1 MSNKLAKV
9 LLICALVVC
18 IPMFIAGTVLAV
30 YYSRNASFDVA
41 VYIDNAGRQYGDT
54 QTPTITSTARTF
66 TSNADDETAQYD
78 LYTVTNCHVEDIQI
92 SFNATGYDFAGWF
105 EGTYDEYITALEVN
119 AGEVDYITNNAVL
132 TTTTAEHEHLT
143 AVFNVVRYNV
153 DFSFSDPE
161 FVPSEPSEGE
171 EPQTPP
177 VYTDPIPDDG
187 ITDYTFEYNQ
197 ELPTLANTTNYLF
210 MGWTIEGDETNTVYT
225 RANFP
230 VETRDVVLNA
240 VWDDVDLHTFT
251 VNYVDIDGSSNLTSN
266 TLIDINL
273 DEYTLVSTDDY
284 QDENVGYTL
293 SWVIGEGDN
302 ERVVTEITSDM
313 LTRDE
318 ENNPQPITL
327 RLKRELINRTVTI
340 AVSEEVTYNGEAT
353 SFVANVENQANVF
366 DELFA
371 VDNWTH
377 NVYPIS
383 WTFIGVKVGENEFAT
398 ATELWEYISE
408 NSLTE
413 VEVTGVMA
421 PRYNEFVVEGGY
433 TLSPSSLADNENVYI
448 FEHEIYS
455 PINEINANYYVN
467 VNSNIKDYLYAENN
481 DGSTS
486 GTAVGLFANLNFN
499 DETIVY
505 YELIYNEEEQ
515 RDEYFAISPY
525 AFSFEYNGEQ
535 YRNNNISEIT
545 NMYQLIEMLATD
557 LETVPEGTD
566 NTMTISNLVIHFE
579 QTNN

>member
-197 ELPTLANTTNYLF
+197 ELPTLENTINYLF
-210 MGWTIEGDETNTVYT
+210 MGWTIEGDETNIVYT

-327 RLKRELINRTVTI
+327 RLKREIINRTVTI

-408 NSLTE
+408 NGLTE

-455 PINEINANYYVN
+455 PINEINADYYVD

-481 DGSTS
+481 DGSTP

-499 DETIVY
+499 DETFIY
-505 YELIYNEEEQ
+505 YDLTYNEEEQ

-525 AFSFEYNGEQ
+525 GFAFDFNGSND
-535 YRNNNISEIT
+535 RNYNISEIT
-545 NMYQLIEMLATD
+545 NMYQLIEMLAAD
-557 LETVPEGTD
+557 LETVPEGTN
-566 NTMTISNLVIHFE
+566 NTITISNLTILFE
-579 QTNN
+579 RV

>member
-153 DFSFSDPE
+153 DFSFADPE

-327 RLKRELINRTVTI
+327 RLKREIINRTVTI

-383 WTFIGVKVGENEFAT
+383 WTFIGVKVGDNEFAT

-408 NSLTE
+408 NGLTE

-481 DGSTS
+481 DGSTP

-499 DETIVY
+499 DETIIY
-505 YELIYNEEEQ
+505 YDLTYNKEEQ

-525 AFSFEYNGEQ
+525 GFSFEFNGGQ
-535 YRNNNISEIT
+535 YRNNSISEIT
-545 NMYQLIEMLATD
+545 NMYQLIEMLAAD

-566 NTMTISNLVIHFE
+566 NTMTISNLTILFE
-579 QTNN
+579 RV

>member
-340 AVSEEVTYNGEAT
+340 AVSEEVTYGGEAT

-383 WTFIGVKVGENEFAT
+383 WTFIGVKVGDNEFAT

-408 NSLTE
+408 NGLTE

-481 DGSTS
+481 DGSTP

-499 DETIVY
+499 DETIIY
-505 YELIYNEEEQ
+505 YDLTYNKEEQ

-525 AFSFEYNGEQ
+525 GFSFEFNGGQ
-535 YRNNNISEIT
+535 YKNNSISEIT
-545 NMYQLIEMLATD
+545 NMYQLIEMLAAD

-566 NTMTISNLVIHFE
+566 NTITISNLTIHFE
-579 QTNN
+579 RV

>member
-171 EPQTPP
+171 EPQNPP

-197 ELPTLANTTNYLF
+197 ELPTLENTINYLF
-210 MGWTIEGDETNTVYT
+210 MGWTIEGDNTVYT

-240 VWDDVDLHTFT
+240 DWDDVDLHTFT

-340 AVSEEVTYNGEAT
+340 AVSEEVTYGGEAT

-383 WTFIGVKVGENEFAT
+383 WTFIGVKVGDNEFAT

-408 NSLTE
+408 NGLTE

-481 DGSTS
+481 DGSTL

-499 DETIVY
+499 DETIIY
-505 YELIYNEEEQ
+505 YDLTYNKEEQ

-525 AFSFEYNGEQ
+525 GFSFEFNGGQ
-535 YRNNNISEIT
+535 YRNNSISEIT
-545 NMYQLIEMLATD
+545 NMYQLIEMLAAD

-566 NTMTISNLVIHFE
+566 NTMTISNLTILFE
-579 QTNN
+579 RV

>member
-171 EPQTPP
+171 EPQNPP

-197 ELPTLANTTNYLF
+197 ELPTLENTINYLF
-210 MGWTIEGDETNTVYT
+210 MGWTIEGDETNIVYT

-327 RLKRELINRTVTI
+327 RLKREIINRTVTI

-408 NSLTE
+408 NGLTE

-455 PINEINANYYVN
+455 PINEINADYYVD

-481 DGSTS
+481 DGSTP

-499 DETIVY
+499 DETFIY
-505 YELIYNEEEQ
+505 YDLTYNEEEQ

-525 AFSFEYNGEQ
+525 GFAFDFNGSND
-535 YRNNNISEIT
+535 RNYNISEIT
-545 NMYQLIEMLATD
+545 NMYQLIEMLAAD
-557 LETVPEGTD
+557 LETVPEGTN
-566 NTMTISNLVIHFE
+566 NTITISNLTILFE
-579 QTNN
+579 RV